1 MPSTVLVGAQWG
13 DEGKGKITDL
23 IASDYDY
30 VVRFQGGNNGHT
42 VIHGDKKLALH
53 LMPSGV
59 MYENA
64 VPVIGNGVVVDPGVL
79 VKEMAM
85 LEAEGIS
92 CKNLKISNDA
102 HLIMPYHKDLDGADE
117 KSLGDK
123 KIGTTKRGI
132 GPCYQDKMGRKG
144 IRMQDLLDEKIFR
157 LKNWRRRSPR
167 RTHSGED
174 LRSAHLP
181 RWRRSGD
188 EYLPYARIL
197 APYVRV
203 GPYAR
208 TRRWPTGSP
217 SFRRRPGHA
226 ARHRPWHLPVRDVFQ
241 RCAGGASTGSV
252 GPKAIGRVLGIQKAY
267 VTRVGEGPFPTEL
280 KFPENGGTGQD
291 AEDGELLCAAGHE
304 FGVTTG
310 RKRRCGWFDAVIGR
324 YAAEVNGLTDVALT
338 KLDVLSAF
346 DTIKVCV
353 VYECDGVRYDYFPMQ
368 QSVLHHAKPIYV
380 ELPGWKDEDIT
391 GCRTYEE
398 LPENTRKYIE
408 YLEEVCGVPMS
419 IISVGPDR
427 DQTIIRMS
435 WLRDRVVKFR
445 SSWQTNGAPTLG
457 DSPPGWN
464 SPLGAF
470 LTARRPL
477 GRASR
482 QLQGTSRNLADVTN
496 DL

>member
-1 MPSTVLVGAQWG
+1 MSNVVIVGVQWG
-13 DEGKGKITDL
+13 DEGKGKFVDL
-23 IASDYDY
+23 LAQEIDY
-30 VVRFQGGNNGHT
+30 VVRFQGGNNAGHT
-42 VIHGDKKLALH
+42 VIVDGKKVALH
-53 LMPSGV
+53 LVPSGILH
-59 MYENA
+59 EGKTCL
-64 VPVIGNGVVVDPGVL
+64 IGNGVVLDPVVFVEELDTLIGQGVDVSP
-79 VKEMAM
+79 
-85 LEAEGIS
+85 
-92 CKNLKISNDA
+92 NRLKISSKT

-157 LKNWRRRSPR
+157 LKLEAVLAQKNPILEKIYGLH
-167 RTHSGED
+167 TYTVEEIC
-174 LRSAHLP
+174 
-181 RWRRSGD
+181 D

-197 APYVRV
+197 APYVCESAHMLNEALADGKSILFEGAQGTLLDIDHGTYPFV
-203 GPYAR
+203 
-208 TRRWPTGSP
+208 TS
-217 SFRRRPGHA
+217 SSC
-226 ARHRPWHLPVRDVFQ
+226 
-241 RCAGGASTGSV
+241 CAGGASTGTGV
-252 GPKAIGRVLGIQKAY
+252 GPKAIDRVLGIQKAY

-353 VYECDGVRYDYFPMQ
+353 AYECDGVRYDYFPMQ

-435 WLRDRVVKFR
+435 WLRDE
-445 SSWQTNGAPTLG
+445 
-457 DSPPGWN
+457 
-464 SPLGAF
+464 
-470 LTARRPL
+470 
-477 GRASR
+477 
-482 QLQGTSRNLADVTN
+482 
-496 DL
+496 

>member
-1 MPSTVLVGAQWG
+1 MSNVVIVGVQWG
-13 DEGKGKITDL
+13 DEGKGKFVDL
-23 IASDYDY
+23 LAQEIDY
-30 VVRFQGGNNGHT
+30 VVRFQGGNNAGHT
-42 VIHGDKKLALH
+42 VIVDGKKVALH
-53 LMPSGV
+53 LVPSGILH
-59 MYENA
+59 EGKTCL
-64 VPVIGNGVVVDPGVL
+64 IGNGVVLDPVVFVEELDTLIGQGVDVSP
-79 VKEMAM
+79 
-85 LEAEGIS
+85 
-92 CKNLKISNDA
+92 NRLKISSKT

-157 LKNWRRRSPR
+157 LKLEAALAQKNPILEKIYGLH
-167 RTHSGED
+167 TYTVEEIC
-174 LRSAHLP
+174 
-181 RWRRSGD
+181 D

-197 APYVRV
+197 APYVCESAHMLNEALGDGKSILFEGAQGTLLDIDHGTYPFV
-203 GPYAR
+203 
-208 TRRWPTGSP
+208 TS
-217 SFRRRPGHA
+217 SSC
-226 ARHRPWHLPVRDVFQ
+226 
-241 RCAGGASTGSV
+241 CAGGASTGTGV
-252 GPKAIGRVLGIQKAY
+252 GPKAIDRVLGIQKAY

-353 VYECDGVRYDYFPMQ
+353 AYECDGVRYDYFPMQ

-435 WLRDRVVKFR
+435 WLRDE
-445 SSWQTNGAPTLG
+445 
-457 DSPPGWN
+457 
-464 SPLGAF
+464 
-470 LTARRPL
+470 
-477 GRASR
+477 
-482 QLQGTSRNLADVTN
+482 
-496 DL
+496 

>member
-30 VVRFQGGNNGHT
+30 VVRFQGGNNAGHT

-92 CKNLKISNDA
+92 CKNLKI
-102 HLIMPYHKDLDGADE
+102 
-117 KSLGDK
+117 
-123 KIGTTKRGI
+123 GTTKRGI

-157 LKNWRRRSPR
+157 LKLEAVLAQKNPILEKIYGLH
-167 RTHSGED
+167 TYTVEEIC
-174 LRSAHLP
+174 
-181 RWRRSGD
+181 D

-197 APYVRV
+197 APYVCESAHMLNEALADGKSILFEGAQGTLLDIDHGTYPFV
-203 GPYAR
+203 
-208 TRRWPTGSP
+208 TS
-217 SFRRRPGHA
+217 SSC
-226 ARHRPWHLPVRDVFQ
+226 
-241 RCAGGASTGSV
+241 CAGGASTGTGV
-252 GPKAIGRVLGIQKAY
+252 GPKAIDRVLGIQKAY
-267 VTRVGEGPFPTEL
+267 ITRVGEGPFPTEL

-346 DTIKVCV
+346 GTIKVCV
-353 VYECDGVRYDYFPMQ
+353 AYECDGVRYDYFPMQ

-435 WLRDRVVKFR
+435 WLRDE
-445 SSWQTNGAPTLG
+445 
-457 DSPPGWN
+457 
-464 SPLGAF
+464 
-470 LTARRPL
+470 
-477 GRASR
+477 
-482 QLQGTSRNLADVTN
+482 
-496 DL
+496 